1 MKPDIDLSKLAFEK
15 SANGEDRNLKSSLPK
30 RNKLTRIIIPG
41 ILLVGFLMICLWAA
55 RGYLIP
61 AIDVTVTPIIASNS
75 TTTGKETSGAPLF
88 QAPGWI
94 EPEPLPIQI
103 SALTSGVISEVMVL
117 DGSKVAQSQVVAKL
131 IDQDAKLSFIQAS
144 ANLEQRRA
152 EYVAAE
158 KGWQNPIDQQESVER
173 NQAEQRRLKAEHFEL
188 TQKLLL
194 VRKLLE
200 NKRRMAEI
208 GAVSANQE
216 RLAESEVFEIEA
228 RIAKLE
234 AQQSA
239 SKAST
244 EAAES
249 RLKLRLMD
257 RQRLDVTRAA
267 LKEAEI
273 QLERARLQLDRC
285 QIRSPI
291 DGVVMRVM
299 VTPGMP
305 VNSVNEIAGV
315 GTPIMTIYSPEHLQ
329 ARVDIP
335 MAEAARIQI
344 DMPAEV
350 RIEAIADRA
359 FRAQVTRIAGQ
370 ADLQRNTLPVKVR
383 LLEANPTIKPDMIA
397 RVQFFSPQISKGSS
411 ITTNQTVAALFVAEE
426 AIETKDGQSAVWIVD
441 ANTGQAKRRVIT
453 LGSRKQGEL
462 REVASG
468 LALGDKVIRQNRE
481 RLTEGIKV
489 RIQGVQ

>member
-1 MKPDIDLSKLAFEK
+1 MKPDVDLSNLV
-15 SANGEDRNLKSSLPK
+15 SQQNANNKETLKSSLPK
-30 RNKLTRIIIPG
+30 RNKLTGIIIPG
-41 ILLVGFLMICLWAA
+41 ILLTGFFLVCLWAA

-61 AIDVTVTPIIASNS
+61 AIDVTVTPVIAGTG
-75 TTTGKETSGAPLF
+75 TTTGKETAGAPLF

-94 EPEPLPIQI
+94 EPEPLSTQI
-103 SALTSGVISEVMVL
+103 SALTQGIISEVLVL
-117 DGSKVAQSQVVAKL
+117 DGSKVEHNQVVAKL
-131 IDQDAKLSFIQAS
+131 IDQDARLFLAQAS

-152 EYVAAE
+152 EYAAAE
-158 KGWQNPIDQQESVER
+158 KGWQNPIDQQEDVGR
-173 NQAEQRRLKAEHFEL
+173 NQAEERRLKAEQFEL

-194 VRKLLE
+194 ARKLLE
-200 NKRRMAEI
+200 NKQRMVEI
-208 GAVSANQE
+208 GAASVNQQ
-216 RLAESEVFEIEA
+216 RLAEADVIEVEA

-234 AQQSA
+234 AQQIA
-239 SKAST
+239 NQVST
-244 EAAES
+244 EAAQN
-249 RLKLRLMD
+249 RLKLRLGD
-257 RQRLDVTRAA
+257 RQRLDVAHAA
-267 LKEAEI
+267 LKEAQI

-291 DGVVMRVM
+291 DGVVMRIL
-299 VTPGMP
+299 VTPGTP
-305 VNSVNEIAGV
+305 VTSVNEIAGA

-329 ARVDIP
+329 ARVDVP

-344 DMPAEV
+344 EMPAEV

-370 ADLQRNTLPVKVR
+370 ADLQRNTLPIKVR
-383 LLEANPTIKPDMIA
+383 LLETNPTIKPDMIA
-397 RVQFFSPQISKGSS
+397 RVQFFSPQVTKSS
-411 ITTNQTVAALFVAEE
+411 STTTNQTFAALFVAEE
-426 AIETKDGQSAVWIVD
+426 VIETKDGQSAVWIVD
-441 ANTGQAKRRVIT
+441 ANKGQAKRRVIT

-462 REVASG
+462 REVTSG